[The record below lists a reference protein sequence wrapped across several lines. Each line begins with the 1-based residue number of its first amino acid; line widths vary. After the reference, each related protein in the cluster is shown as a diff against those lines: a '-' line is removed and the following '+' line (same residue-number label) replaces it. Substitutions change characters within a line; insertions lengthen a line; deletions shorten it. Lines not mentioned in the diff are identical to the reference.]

1 MEKTDIERHEV
12 ASDDSPHGIVL
23 YGEDG
28 NPRLFPVPSAHPDD
42 PLNFS
47 VWKQRLVLFTVCL
60 FAISGF
66 GVVQTTPLFFGKLI
80 PEYKRQT
87 RGSFDASRIVDLA
100 SYPSLCMGIGNF
112 LFVPLSMALGRRCA
126 FLLNNALLLAAVV
139 WAATSTSFES
149 HLGAR
154 CLQGLTAGVSDCLLP
169 IIVLDISFLHLRG
182 FRMTLYWTLTAV
194 GSSLLLVPIPFM
206 IESAH
211 GNWRVAYWFW
221 ASIIITTLLLVIFCF
236 PETLFQRQVAAFSDG
251 IHATDSYG
259 THRVFVSADE
269 AKSAGFIVPNGDED
283 GPLQATS
290 SSYGRQLLPYKVQ
303 PKPLTRFLCAYK
315 DMALCLLVPGTL
327 WAFAF
332 NSIVFGGIVVLSVT
346 YAERLE
352 MAPWHFSSST
362 VGTVQLGSA
371 FGALC
376 ALAAGASTERI
387 SRILTKRNGGV
398 REPEHILPNF
408 VLPTIFASLGLV
420 LYGVVAGNPE
430 AYSWFG
436 VHAAFTLFYC
446 GFCGIS
452 AMTIVWLGELL
463 PHMSGPA
470 IVLVCGGRN
479 AVSFGYSSSFN
490 RWLAGMGFRDTYILF
505 GGILCALG
513 LIALPLFFMN
523 GNIRRAMRPLT
534 WLK

>member
-1 MEKTDIERHEV
+1 MEKIDAEKHEMI
-12 ASDDSPHGIVL
+12 SDESPHGILL

-28 NPRLFPVPSAHPDD
+28 RPRQLPVPSAHPDD

-47 VWKQRLVLFTVCL
+47 SRKQRLVLLTICL
-60 FAISGF
+60 YAISGF

-87 RGSFDASRIVDLA
+87 RGSFDASRIAELA
-100 SYPSLCMGIGNF
+100 SYPSLCMGVGNF
-112 LFVPLSMALGRRCA
+112 LFVPLSMALGRRGA
-126 FLLNNALLLAAVV
+126 LLLSNVLLLAAVV

-206 IESAH
+206 IDSANE
-211 GNWRVAYWFW
+211 NWRVAYWFW
-221 ASIIITTLLLVIFCF
+221 ASITTTTLLLVTFCF
-236 PETLFQRQVAAFSDG
+236 PETLFYRQVAAFRDG

-269 AKSAGFIVPNGDED
+269 AMSAGFIISDSDERD
-283 GPLQATS
+283 SSQATS
-290 SSYGRQLLPYKVQ
+290 SSHWRRILPYKVQ
-303 PKPLTRFLCAYK
+303 PKPLTTLLCAYK

-332 NSIVFGGIVVLSVT
+332 NSIVFGGIVVLSIT

-352 MAPWHFSSST
+352 TAPWHFKSST

-371 FGALC
+371 AGALC
-376 ALAAGASTERI
+376 ALAVGASTEPI
-387 SRILTKRNGGV
+387 SRFFTKRNGGV

-430 AYSWFG
+430 AYNWFG
-436 VHAAFTLFYC
+436 VYASFTLFYC

-479 AVSFGYSSSFN
+479 AISFGYSSSFT

-513 LIALPLFFMN
+513 LIALLLFFAN
-523 GNIRRAMRPLT
+523 GSIRRAMRPLS